1 MENETN
7 FVQLLTIAAVCAIL
21 GVSRPTVHTLVRRG
35 TLTGIRI
42 GRIVRI
48 PVTDVER
55 FLIDQGLNPSDLYR
69 GTGPTATAS
78 PSPAGTPGDRRLPAS
93 TGAITR

>member
-1 MENETN
+1 MNTGDD
-7 FVQLLTIAAVCAIL
+7 FVRLLSVVAVAAIL

-42 GRIVRI
+42 GRVVRI
-48 PVTDVER
+48 PAPDVER

-69 GTGPTATAS
+69 GTGQTATAS
-78 PSPAGTPGDRRLPAS
+78 PSPAGTPGDRTAS